1 MVIFCLIYVILTQS
15 IQLNKKPGKSL
26 QVLIVNRQLIGLF
39 SIVLLRNSHIPIE
52 TFEYLQRP

>member
-26 QVLIVNRQLIGLF
+26 QVFIVNRQLIGLF
-39 SIVLLRNSHIPIE
+39 SIVLIRNSHIPIE